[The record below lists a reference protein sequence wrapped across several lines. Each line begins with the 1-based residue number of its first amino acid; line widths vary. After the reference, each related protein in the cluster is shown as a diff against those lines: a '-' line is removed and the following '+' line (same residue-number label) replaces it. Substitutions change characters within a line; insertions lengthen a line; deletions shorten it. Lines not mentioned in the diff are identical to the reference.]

1 MYFSSI
7 LFLILFLPVT
17 VGLYYL
23 LPSIKM
29 KNFILLIASI
39 VFYSLGEPKYIF
51 LLLACTIANYILTI
65 LMCKSRMPKFFITLI
80 VVLNLGVL
88 CFYKYAGLGLVLP
101 IGISFYT
108 FQMLSYCID
117 VYREPELLQKDY
129 FSLLLYVVFF
139 PQLVAGP
146 IVKYYDIKEQ
156 LKNRHMDSQKVAEGI
171 RRFLYGLGK
180 KVLISNTLGNIVDS
194 IYAWE
199 YSSYNAIVAWCV
211 AIFYALQIYYDFSGY
226 SDMAIGLGKMFGFDF
241 KENFNYPYQS
251 TSIKEFWRRWH
262 MSLSSWFKEYLYIP
276 LGGNRKGAVYTMMN
290 KYIVFFC
297 TGLWHGAN
305 ITFVVWGLLHGTFS
319 VMEEKGTWVSKIK
332 GTFVGWLYAMLVV
345 VIAFVF
351 FRSETMTQAVTIIAS
366 MFTGFAIEQTVMA
379 DFLSF
384 FNPYVVFV
392 IAVAVV
398 GMFDLKTRLCGL
410 LVKKWMQP
418 VQYIASVVCLIFCL
432 MSLANNDYNPFI
444 YFRF

>member
-1 MYFSSI
+1 
-7 LFLILFLPVT
+7 
-17 VGLYYL
+17 
-23 LPSIKM
+23 M
-29 KNFILLIASI
+29 KNFILLVASI

-51 LLLACTIANYILTI
+51 LLIACTIINYVLTL
-65 LMCKSRMPKFFITLI
+65 LMCQTKHRKAVLTLI

-117 VYREPELLQKDY
+117 VYRTPELVQKNY
-129 FSLLLYVVFF
+129 FSLLLYVAFF

-156 LKNRHMDSQKVAEGI
+156 LEQRVMNSERIADGL
-171 RRFLYGLGK
+171 RRFLHGLGK
-180 KVLISNTLGNIVDS
+180 KVLISNTLGNIVDTV
-194 IYAWE
+194 YAWD
-199 YSSYNAIVAWCV
+199 YASYNAIIAWSV

-251 TSIKEFWRRWH
+251 TGIKEFWRRWH
-262 MSLSSWFKEYLYIP
+262 ISLSTWFKEYLYIP
-276 LGGNRKGAVYTMMN
+276 LGGNRKGALYTMIN

-305 ITFVVWGLLHGTFS
+305 ITFVIWGLLHGTFS
-319 VMEEKGTWVSKIK
+319 VLEEKGKWASKIK
-332 GTFVGWLYAMLVV
+332 GTWIGWLYTMLVV
-345 VIAFVF
+345 VIGFVF
-351 FRSETMTQAVTIIAS
+351 FRSETISQALAIIGS
-366 MFTGFAIEQTVMA
+366 MFTGFSIEQGIMVEFMA
-379 DFLSF
+379 F
-384 FNPYVVFV
+384 FNPYVVCIILFA
-392 IAVAVV
+392 II
-398 GMFDLKTRLCGL
+398 GMVDVRARITGL
-410 LVKKWMQP
+410 MNKKWMRP
-418 VQYIASVVCLIFCL
+418 LQYIASVVCLILCI

>member
-1 MYFSSI
+1 
-7 LFLILFLPVT
+7 
-17 VGLYYL
+17 
-23 LPSIKM
+23 
-29 KNFILLIASI
+29 
-39 VFYSLGEPKYIF
+39 
-51 LLLACTIANYILTI
+51 
-65 LMCKSRMPKFFITLI
+65 
-80 VVLNLGVL
+80 
-88 CFYKYAGLGLVLP
+88 
-101 IGISFYT
+101 
-108 FQMLSYCID
+108 
-117 VYREPELLQKDY
+117 
-129 FSLLLYVVFF
+129 
-139 PQLVAGP
+139 
-146 IVKYYDIKEQ
+146 
-156 LKNRHMDSQKVAEGI
+156 
-171 RRFLYGLGK
+171 
-180 KVLISNTLGNIVDS
+180 
-194 IYAWE
+194 
-199 YSSYNAIVAWCV
+199 
-211 AIFYALQIYYDFSGY
+211 
-226 SDMAIGLGKMFGFDF
+226 
-241 KENFNYPYQS
+241 
-251 TSIKEFWRRWH
+251 

>member
-1 MYFSSI
+1 
-7 LFLILFLPVT
+7 
-17 VGLYYL
+17 
-23 LPSIKM
+23 
-29 KNFILLIASI
+29 
-39 VFYSLGEPKYIF
+39 
-51 LLLACTIANYILTI
+51 
-65 LMCKSRMPKFFITLI
+65 MCKSRRPKTVLTLI

-156 LKNRHMDSQKVAEGI
+156 LKNRSMDSEKIAEGL

-199 YSSYNAIVAWCV
+199 YSSYNAIVAWSMAV
-211 AIFYALQIYYDFSGY
+211 LYALQIYYDFSGY
-226 SDMAIGLGKMFGFDF
+226 SDMAIGLGKIFGFDF

-276 LGGNRKGAVYTMMN
+276 LGGNRKGEVYTFVN

-319 VMEEKGTWVSKIK
+319 VLEEKGKWAARIK
-332 GTFVGWLYAMLVV
+332 GTFLGWLYSMVVV

-351 FRSETMTQAVTIIAS
+351 FRSDTMTQALTIIAS
-366 MFTGFAIEQTVMA
+366 MFTGFSLEQNIMA
-379 DFLSF
+379 EFCAF
-384 FNPYVVFV
+384 FNPYVLFV
-392 IAVAVV
+392 IVLAVF
-398 GMFDLKTRLCGL
+398 GMFDMKTRMSKL
-410 LVKKWMQP
+410 LMKNWMQP
-418 VQYIASVVCLIFCL
+418 VQYIGSILCLILCL

>member
-17 VGLYYL
+17 IALYYL
-23 LPSIKM
+23 VPGIKA
-29 KNFILLIASI
+29 KNFILLVASI
-39 VFYSLGEPKYIF
+39 LFYAMGEPKYIF
-51 LLLACTIANYILTI
+51 LLLACTIVNYALTM
-65 LMCKSRMPKFFITLI
+65 LMCRSKHRKAILAFI

-117 VYREPELLQKDY
+117 VYREPKLLQKNY
-129 FSLLLYVVFF
+129 LSLLLYVSFF

-156 LKNRHMDSQKVAEGI
+156 LEKRTMDSQRIAEGL
-171 RRFLYGLGK
+171 RRFTYGLGK
-180 KVLISNTLGNIVDS
+180 KVLISNTLGNIVDAV
-194 IYAWE
+194 YAWE
-199 YSSYNAIVAWCV
+199 YSSYNAVIAWGTAV
-211 AIFYALQIYYDFSGY
+211 FYALQIYYDFSGY

-251 TSIKEFWRRWH
+251 TTIKEFWRRWH
-262 MSLSSWFKEYLYIP
+262 MSLSTWFKEYLYIP
-276 LGGNRKGAVYTMMN
+276 LGGNRKGAVYTMIN

-305 ITFVVWGLLHGTFS
+305 VTFVIWGLLHGTFS
-319 VMEEKGTWVSKIK
+319 VLEEKGRWASRIK
-332 GTFVGWLYAMLVV
+332 GTALGWLYAMVVV
-345 VIAFVF
+345 VIGFVF
-351 FRSETMTQAVTIIAS
+351 FRSDTVTQAVCIIAS
-366 MFTGFAIEQTVMA
+366 MFTGFELQTQAMTEFVA
-379 DFLSF
+379 F
-384 FNPYVVFV
+384 FNPYVLCIVV
-392 IAVAVV
+392 LAVV
-398 GMFDLKTRLCGL
+398 GMFDWKTRCRKL
-410 LVKKWMQP
+410 LSQGWMQP
-418 VQYIASVVCLIFCL
+418 ILYIASVGCLLLCL

>member
-1 MYFSSI
+1 
-7 LFLILFLPVT
+7 
-17 VGLYYL
+17 
-23 LPSIKM
+23 M

-39 VFYSLGEPKYIF
+39 VFYSIGEPKYIF
-51 LLLACTIANYILTI
+51 LLIACTIVNYILTI
-65 LMCKSRMPKFFITLI
+65 GMSKSKQPKLYLALI

-129 FSLLLYVVFF
+129 FSLLLYVAFF

-156 LKNRHMDSQKVAEGI
+156 LKERHMDCQKIAQGI

-199 YSSYNAIVAWCV
+199 YSSYNALVAWSV

-226 SDMAIGLGKMFGFDF
+226 SDMAIGLGKMFGFEF

-262 MSLSSWFKEYLYIP
+262 ISLSSWFKEYLYIP
-276 LGGNRKGAVYTMMN
+276 IGGNRKGAVFTMIN

-319 VMEEKGTWVSKIK
+319 VMEEKGTWASKIK

-345 VIAFVF
+345 VIGFVF
-351 FRSETMTQAVTIIAS
+351 FRSETMTQAVAIIAS
-366 MFTGFAIEQTVMA
+366 MFTGFAMEQTVMA
-379 DFLSF
+379 DFFAF
-384 FNPYVVFV
+384 FNPYVIFV
-392 IAVAVV
+392 IVLAVV
-398 GMFDLKTRLCGL
+398 GMFDLKTRWSGL
-410 LVKKWMQP
+410 LETKWMQP
-418 VQYIASVVCLIFCL
+418 VQYIASVACLIFCL

>member
-1 MYFSSI
+1 
-7 LFLILFLPVT
+7 
-17 VGLYYL
+17 
-23 LPSIKM
+23 M